1 MESSHI
7 PHPSPCPVL
16 SDQFQCANIE
26 GLGMRLYGKVK
37 VIRCC
42 WSIACWP
49 PLLHTYTHM
58 PSPGC
63 PQGPGAVGC
72 AEDAWAGSTSGG
84 ASKKEEYGGR
94 VEGPE
99 AAADTSGRGRLGKP
113 AAGDAAAKRENWEV
127 RRRMC
132 VCVCVCERE
141 RERES
146 LLHVLNNWNGKK
158 RCLAVKPVVC
168 CILKVSSDPSSL
180 HPSN

>member
-1 MESSHI
+1 MENSHI
-7 PHPSPCPVL
+7 PRPSLCPVL
-16 SDQFQCANIE
+16 SDQFQWTNIE
-26 GLGMRLYGKVK
+26 GLGMRLYGKVT

-63 PQGPGAVGC
+63 SQGPGAVGC
-72 AEDAWAGSTSGG
+72 AADAWTGSTSGG

-94 VEGPE
+94 VESPE

-113 AAGDAAAKRENWEV
+113 AAGDATAKRENWEV

-132 VCVCVCERE
+132 VFVCVHWCVWTCV

-146 LLHVLNNWNGKK
+146 LLHILNNCEMAKDFWQWNQWY
-158 RCLAVKPVVC
+158 VVF
-168 CILKVSSDPSSL
+168 
-180 HPSN
+180 